1 MTQAQSAPI
10 GSESAAAGTSTSDS
24 VAKCPFMQQEGWDFT
39 NPDLLERGIP
49 VQEFAQ
55 LRQTAPVWWNA
66 QEPGKG
72 GGFHDGGYWVIS
84 KHQHIREISKNNADW
99 ATATNGV
106 IMRFDDEMTQD
117 QLDVTKALLINH
129 DPPEHTRLR
138 KLVSKAFTPRAV
150 QALEDKL
157 DDAARTIVRAAADKG
172 SGDFVHDVAV
182 DLPLLAIADLLGV
195 PEADR
200 GKLFDWSNNMMN
212 YDDPEFGE
220 DPQMASAEILGYGYT
235 MAEERRKCPVDDI
248 VSTLV
253 NADIDG
259 QSLDETEFGFF
270 FILLTVASNETTRN
284 AISHGMNAFLDHPDQ
299 WELFKKERPATA
311 VDEIVR
317 WATPVNC
324 FQRTAKNDTQVGG
337 VDIKAGER
345 VGMFYGSAN
354 YDEEV
359 FDDPF
364 SFNILR
370 DPNPH
375 VGFGGNGAH
384 FCVGANLARM
394 EINLM
399 FNALADIVP
408 DITKLDAP
416 RRLRHGWING
426 VKELRVDYGTK

>member
-1 MTQAQSAPI
+1 MAQTKGATTNAA
-10 GSESAAAGTSTSDS
+10 GGAAAR
-24 VAKCPFMQQEGWDFT
+24 CPFMDQEGWDFT
-39 NPDLLERGIP
+39 SPDLLERGIP
-49 VQEFAQ
+49 VNEFAQ
-55 LRQTAPVWWNA
+55 LRKTAPVWWNA
-66 QEPGKG
+66 QLPGKG

-84 KHQHIREISKNNADW
+84 KHAHIREVSKNNDDW
-99 ATATNGV
+99 ATAPNGV
-106 IMRFDDEMTQD
+106 IMRFDDDMSPE

-129 DPPEHTRLR
+129 DPPDHTRLR

-150 QALEDKL
+150 HSLEEKL
-157 DDAARTIVRAAADKG
+157 DNAARTIVGKAAEKG
-172 SGDFVHDVAV
+172 TGDFVHDVAV

-195 PEADR
+195 PEVDR
-200 GKLFDWSNNMMN
+200 EKLFNWSNSMMN
-212 YDDPEFGE
+212 YDDPEFTA
-220 DPQMASAEILGYGYT
+220 DPEMASAEILGYGYN
-235 MAEERRKCPVDDI
+235 MAEDRRKCPVDDI

-253 NADIDG
+253 NADIEG
-259 QSLDETEFGFF
+259 QALDETEFGFF
-270 FILLTVASNETTRN
+270 FILLTVAGNETTRN
-284 AISHGMNAFLDHPDQ
+284 AISHGMNAFLENPDQ
-299 WELFKKERPATA
+299 WELFKAERPATA

-324 FQRTAKNDTQVGG
+324 FQRTAKRDTQVGG
-337 VDIKAGER
+337 VDIAEGQR
-345 VGMFYGSAN
+345 VGLFYGSAN
-354 YDEEV
+354 YDEDV

-364 SFNILR
+364 RFNIMR

-408 DITKLDAP
+408 DIARLETP

>member
-1 MTQAQSAPI
+1 MIQTDNVRSGA
-10 GSESAAAGTSTSDS
+10 DS
-24 VAKCPFMQQEGWDFT
+24 SGDGCPFMKQPGWDFT
-39 NPDLLERGIP
+39 DPDLLEHGIP

-55 LRQTAPVWWNA
+55 LRKTAPVWWNA

-84 KHQHIREISKNNADW
+84 KHAHIREISKNNTDW

-106 IMRFDDEMTQD
+106 IMRFDDEMQ
-117 QLDVTKALLINH
+117 QEQIDVTKALLINH

-150 QALEDKL
+150 QALEEKL
-157 DDAARTIVRAAADKG
+157 DDAARTIVRKAADKG

-195 PEADR
+195 PEVDR
-200 GKLFDWSNNMMN
+200 EKLFNWSNSMMN
-212 YDDPEFGE
+212 ADDPEFTA
-220 DPQMASAEILGYGYT
+220 DPEMASAEILGYGYN
-235 MAEERRKCPVDDI
+235 MAEERRKCPAEDI
-248 VSTLV
+248 VTTLV
-253 NADIDG
+253 NADLDG
-259 QSLDETEFGFF
+259 QHLDEAEFGFF
-270 FILLTVASNETTRN
+270 FILLTVAGNETTRN
-284 AISHGMNAFLDHPDQ
+284 AISHGMNAFLEHPES
-299 WELFKKERPATA
+299 WELFKRERPATT

-324 FQRTAKNDTQVGG
+324 FQRTATHDTQVGG
-337 VDIKAGER
+337 VDIKEGQR
-345 VGMFYGSAN
+345 VGLFYGSAN
-354 YDEEV
+354 YDEDV

-364 SFNILR
+364 TFDITR

-399 FNALADIVP
+399 FNALADLVP
-408 DITKLDAP
+408 DISRLEEP

-426 VKELRVDYGTK
+426 VKELRVDYGAR

>member
-24 VAKCPFMQQEGWDFT
+24 VAKCPFMQQDGWDFT

-106 IMRFDDEMTQD
+106 IMRFDDEITQD

-270 FILLTVASNETTRN
+270 FILLTVAGNETTRN

>member
-1 MTQAQSAPI
+1 MAVVKTVNVSAE
-10 GSESAAAGTSTSDS
+10 ESSAGASSAEGANRLAFT
-24 VAKCPFMQQEGWDFT
+24 QQEGWDFT
-39 NPDLLERGIP
+39 NPELLEQGLP
-49 VQEFAQ
+49 LQEFAA
-55 LRQTAPVWWNA
+55 LRKTAPVWWNA
-66 QEPGKG
+66 QRPGKG
-72 GGFHDGGYWVIS
+72 GGFHDGGYWVVS
-84 KHQHIREISKNNADW
+84 KHAHIREISKNNADW
-99 ATATNGV
+99 STASNGV
-106 IMRFDDEMTQD
+106 IMRFDDDMPQD

-129 DPPEHTRLR
+129 DPPDHTRLR

-150 QALEDKL
+150 QALEEKL
-157 DDAARTIVRAAADKG
+157 DDAARTIVKQAADRG
-172 SGDFVHDVAV
+172 TGDFVHDVAV

-200 GKLFDWSNNMMN
+200 VKLFDWSNNMMN
-212 YDDPEFGE
+212 YDDPDFAE

-235 MAEERRKCPVDDI
+235 MAEERRRNPVDDI
-248 VSTLV
+248 VSVLV

-270 FILLTVASNETTRN
+270 FILLTVAGNETTRN
-284 AISHGMNAFLDHPDQ
+284 AISHGMNAFLEHPDQ
-299 WELFKKERPATA
+299 WELFKRDRPATA

-324 FQRTAKNDTQVGG
+324 FQRTAKRDTQIGG
-337 VDIKAGER
+337 VDIAEGER
-345 VGMFYGSAN
+345 VGLFYGSAN
-354 YDEEV
+354 YDEDV
-359 FDDPF
+359 FEDPYL
-364 SFNILR
+364 FNILR

-399 FNALADIVP
+399 FNALADLVP
-408 DITKLDAP
+408 DITRLEVP

-426 VKELRVDYGTK
+426 VKELQVDYGTK

>member
-24 VAKCPFMQQEGWDFT
+24 VAKCPFMQQDGWDFT

-106 IMRFDDEMTQD
+106 IMRFDDEITQD

-270 FILLTVASNETTRN
+270 FILLTVAGNETTRN

-354 YDEEV
+354 YAEEV

>member
-1 MTQAQSAPI
+1 MTQAQGTQAGGGI
-10 GSESAAAGTSTSDS
+10 EDGAAT
-24 VAKCPFMQQEGWDFT
+24 CPFMHQKGWDFT
-39 NPDLLERGIP
+39 SPDLLEQGIP
-49 VQEFAQ
+49 VKEFAE
-55 LRQTAPVWWNA
+55 LRKTAPVWWNA

-84 KHQHIREISKNNADW
+84 KHAHIREISKNNDDW
-99 ATATNGV
+99 SAQTNGV

-117 QLDVTKALLINH
+117 QIDVTKALLINH

-138 KLVSKAFTPRAV
+138 KVVSKLFTPRAV
-150 QALEDKL
+150 QALEEKL
-157 DDAARTIVRAAADKG
+157 DEAARRIVREAAETG
-172 SGDFVHDVAV
+172 SGDFVHQVAV
-182 DLPLLAIADLLGV
+182 DLPLLTIADLLGV

-200 GKLFDWSNNMMN
+200 TKLFDWSNSMMN
-212 YDDPEFGE
+212 ADDPEFTE

-235 MAEERRKCPVDDI
+235 MAEERRKCPADDI
-248 VSTLV
+248 VTQLV

-259 QSLDETEFGFF
+259 HSLSEIEFGYF
-270 FILLTVASNETTRN
+270 FILLTVAGNETTRN
-284 AISHGMNAFLDHPDQ
+284 AISHGMNAFMEHPEQ
-299 WELFKKERPATA
+299 WELFKKERPATT

-324 FQRTAKNDTQVGG
+324 FQRTAKRDTQVGG
-337 VDIKAGER
+337 VDIKEGQR

-354 YDEEV
+354 FDEDV

-364 SFNILR
+364 TFNILR

-384 FCVGANLARM
+384 FCIGANLARM

-399 FNALADIVP
+399 FNAIADLVP
-408 DITKLDAP
+408 DISRLQTP

-426 VKELRVDYGTK
+426 VKELQVDYGNK

>member
-1 MTQAQSAPI
+1 MTQAQSAPV
-10 GSESAAAGTSTSDS
+10 SAAGGDLA
-24 VAKCPFMQQEGWDFT
+24 AKCPFMNQEGWDFT
-39 NPDLLERGIP
+39 SPDLLEKGIP
-49 VQEFAQ
+49 VKEFAE

-66 QEPGKG
+66 QSPGKG
-72 GGFHDGGYWVIS
+72 GGFHDGGYWVVS
-84 KHQHIREISKNNADW
+84 KHQHIRDISKNNEDW

-106 IMRFDDEMTQD
+106 IMRFDDEMPQD

-138 KLVSKAFTPRAV
+138 KIISKAFTPRAV
-150 QALEDKL
+150 HALEEKL
-157 DDAARTIVRAAADKG
+157 DEAARTIVSEAAARGK
-172 SGDFVHDVAV
+172 GDFVHDVAI

-195 PEADR
+195 PQEDR
-200 GKLFDWSNNMMN
+200 MKLFDWSNAMMN
-212 YDDPEFGE
+212 ADDPDYPI
-220 DPQMASAEILGYGYT
+220 DPQIASAEILGYGYN
-235 MAEERRKCPVDDI
+235 MADERRKCPAEDI
-248 VSTLV
+248 VTALV

-270 FILLTVASNETTRN
+270 FILLTVAGNETTRN

-299 WELFKKERPATA
+299 WELFKRERPITA

-324 FQRTAKNDTQVGG
+324 FQRTAKRDTQVGG
-337 VDIKAGER
+337 VDIKAGQR

-354 YDEEV
+354 YDEDV

-399 FNALADIVP
+399 FNALADLVP
-408 DITKLDAP
+408 DISRLGET

-426 VKELRVDYGTK
+426 VKELQVDYGTQG

>member
-55 LRQTAPVWWNA
+55 LRHTAPVWWNA

-270 FILLTVASNETTRN
+270 FILLTVAGNETTRN

-337 VDIKAGER
+337 VDIKAGKR